1 MYLLSLYLCRY
12 LEILCL
18 IVFFLKIIKINDVVV
33 IKSSI
38 VRMIKVMMEFFELV
52 RFVVF
57 LIVLFL

>member
-12 LEILCL
+12 LKILCL
-18 IVFFLKIIKINDVVV
+18 IVIFLKIIKIDDV
-33 IKSSI
+33 KSSI